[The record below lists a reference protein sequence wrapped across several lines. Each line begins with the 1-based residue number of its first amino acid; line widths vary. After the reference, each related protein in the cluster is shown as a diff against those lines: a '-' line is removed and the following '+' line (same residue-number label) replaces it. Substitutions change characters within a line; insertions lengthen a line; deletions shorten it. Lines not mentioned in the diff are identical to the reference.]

1 MHYGRW
7 RKDGDPGTAEQT
19 VRQTTLRR
27 ACAVE
32 GCDRLART
40 RGWCELHY
48 GRWLKHGDP
57 EYVIVPAPRPEVCSI
72 EGCDRPVKGRGWC
85 GLHYGRWKATGDVR
99 AEDPPRP
106 ARKTRPPCAVEGC
119 DRPASAQGW
128 CVSHYAQLR
137 DRPPCAVEGCDR
149 PASSRGLCGTHYAQV
164 RRKERAADRGVGTC
178 QRCGVEVP
186 YSGTGRPPRYCA
198 PCIEARKAERPPCAV
213 EGCELPVASRGWC
226 HRHYARWRL
235 LGDPGTADDLRKRD
249 QTPEGAQRS
258 MAGEGY
264 VRLWFPDPDLPGR
277 GWRIMEHRYVMQ
289 QILGRDLLPEENVH
303 HINGDRADNRPE
315 NLELW
320 STSQPP
326 GQRVADKLA
335 WARKIVEQYDDA
347 PPEAI
352 EPKKKPPKRNA
363 RSGN

>member
-1 MHYGRW
+1 
-7 RKDGDPGTAEQT
+7 
-19 VRQTTLRR
+19 
-27 ACAVE
+27 
-32 GCDRLART
+32 
-40 RGWCELHY
+40 
-48 GRWLKHGDP
+48 
-57 EYVIVPAPRPEVCSI
+57 
-72 EGCDRPVKGRGWC
+72 
-85 GLHYGRWKATGDVR
+85 
-99 AEDPPRP
+99 
-106 ARKTRPPCAVEGC
+106 
-119 DRPASAQGW
+119 
-128 CVSHYAQLR
+128 
-137 DRPPCAVEGCDR
+137 
-149 PASSRGLCGTHYAQV
+149 
-164 RRKERAADRGVGTC
+164 
-178 QRCGVEVP
+178 VP

-226 HRHYARWRL
+226 HRHYARWRR

-258 MAGEGY
+258 MSGEGY